1 MSKDIRLSREQRG
14 EAHRRLTEAVRGAQ
28 RASDMLDEA
37 FCDFLGINRTDGRCL
52 DIVQERG
59 QMTAGE
65 LAREVGITSG
75 AVTAMIDRLEAAG
88 LLQRK
93 NDPGDRRKVLIEL
106 TPEAKRLGEEV
117 YGPLA
122 HASVPYLESLEDH
135 EILTLIGYL
144 ETGRRLNLEMA
155 EAIHARTPAR
165 AAVSLRYRME
175 QARALKNDAKKLFKT
190 IKSDVKD
197 LISVVTVTGGSTW
210 TQDDHGKWV
219 ESKPPSLD

>member
-1 MSKDIRLSREQRG
+1 MSEDIRLSRDQRDG
-14 EAHRRLTEAVRGAQ
+14 ALIRLKEAVRGAQ
-28 RASDMLDEA
+28 RANDMMDEA
-37 FCDFLGINRTDGRCL
+37 FCDFLGVNRTDGRCL
-52 DIVQERG
+52 DIVDERG

-75 AVTAMIDRLEAAG
+75 AVTALIDRLEAAG
-88 LLQRK
+88 FLQRK
-93 NDPGDRRKVLIEL
+93 NDPSDRRKVLIEL

-122 HASVPYLESLEDH
+122 HAGMPYLESLEDH

-144 ETGRRLNLEMA
+144 ETSRRINIEMA
-155 EAIHARTPAR
+155 EAIQARTPAR
-165 AAVSLRYRME
+165 AVVSLRYRME

-197 LISVVTVTGGSTW
+197 LISVVAVTGGSTW
-210 TQDDHGKWV
+210 TQDENGKWV
-219 ESKPPSLD
+219 ESKPVSLD